1 MAENLPG
8 SQVGLT
14 IEVPQE
20 TVDETYERVL
30 NRLSQ
35 RVKIEGFRPG
45 HAPKPLVEARIGP
58 AALREEVIDA
68 LVPKAVNQALQERSI
83 EPIDRP
89 QVEVLDLERG
99 RPARLSARVSVMPEV
114 QLPELAGIKVDRQ
127 HTEVDSDMVERR
139 LLELRERL
147 AEIEPVEREV
157 RAGDVVVADLKV
169 ATGGQEVASE
179 ARNAMEMEVRE
190 GVLMPEL
197 LAALPGK
204 KVGEVATAEVTM
216 PEDHTNPE
224 LAGQLANLEV
234 TVQGVKEKR
243 VPELTDEIA
252 QQLSDGERK
261 TAGELRQAVSE
272 DLVEQARRL
281 DGLAHEQAVLKAVV
295 DAAQVEV
302 PKALVDHEVEHQ
314 ASDLDE
320 RLKRQGLRIDRY
332 LEYLN
337 QSPHDYL
344 DGLRPDAEARL
355 KVDLVLS
362 QLGKQ
367 FGIEPTDDEVEAYMR
382 SEAERDPEL
391 KSSLDQLLANGT
403 AREYF
408 GHRLERLRIL
418 ETLVKEVG
426 KEA

>member
-1 MAENLPG
+1 ML
-8 SQVGLT
+8 
-14 IEVPQE
+14 
-20 TVDETYERVL
+20 
-30 NRLSQ
+30 
-35 RVKIEGFRPG
+35 
-45 HAPKPLVEARIGP
+45 
-58 AALREEVIDA
+58 
-68 LVPKAVNQALQERSI
+68 
-83 EPIDRP
+83 
-89 QVEVLDLERG
+89 
-99 RPARLSARVSVMPEV
+99 
-114 QLPELAGIKVDRQ
+114 
-127 HTEVDSDMVERR
+127 
-139 LLELRERL
+139 
-147 AEIEPVEREV
+147 
-157 RAGDVVVADLKV
+157 
-169 ATGGQEVASE
+169 
-179 ARNAMEMEVRE
+179 
-190 GVLMPEL
+190 
-197 LAALPGK
+197 
-204 KVGEVATAEVTM
+204 
-216 PEDHTNPE
+216 
-224 LAGQLANLEV
+224 
-234 TVQGVKEKR
+234 
-243 VPELTDEIA
+243 
-252 QQLSDGERK
+252 
-261 TAGELRQAVSE
+261 E

-337 QSPHDYL
+337 QSPHDYP